1 MRLCFEKFQISP
13 NFVPRG
19 FLQSGP
25 CVCISSFTSTG
36 SISIYFE
43 ALFQHHST
51 SAQTRF
57 YLNLYSVTFVMKHP
71 HIITFQVSF
80 GISMF
85 FTGLALMNVGGTSST
100 GVRASIH
107 NGFWAWKGA
116 VLSLLCVTTFVIPV
130 PHLDR

>member
-1 MRLCFEKFQISP
+1 MLYSINSP
-13 NFVPRG
+13 FSCG
-19 FLQSGP
+19 QH
-25 CVCISSFTSTG
+25 T

-43 ALFQHHST
+43 AVFQHHST
-51 SAQTRF
+51 NNQTRF
-57 YLNLYSVTFVMKHP
+57 YLNLYYCTLVMKQP
-71 HIITFQVSF
+71 YIMTFQVSF

-85 FTGLALMNVGGTSST
+85 FTGLALMNVGVKSSI

-130 PHLDR
+130 PHLDRYNRHVTCHLLRCYQVLQ